1 MLFEKLTQIV
11 PKALLPISVLIIGFL
26 IIAVSMLLTR
36 LFMKI
41 FNKIKDN
48 KRK

>member
-1 MLFEKLTQIV
+1 MLLDKLIQLV

-26 IIAVSMLLTR
+26 IIAVSMLLTK
-36 LFMKI
+36 LFVII

-48 KRK
+48 KKK